1 MKRIKDWTGKK
12 LEMRLKRREDY
23 PGSPSARPGILK
35 LYQSFF
41 QKAVG
46 KKRNFK
52 ALVLGAT
59 PELCD
64 LVLENRG
71 ELTVCEAS
79 LEAVMKMEEVMRFS
93 LEKAII
99 VRSSWLNNH
108 LDSNY
113 YDLVLGDIVF
123 INVLSKEQPFLARE
137 IRRLLKKGGY
147 FLTRNVVLGKRYHDL
162 EKIDSDFLNGRTHWF
177 DSLFDLMVHSP
188 LAKKC
193 QQERAINLDQFRK
206 ELDKSYQKKI
216 ISPKLYFQL
225 KKFQPV
231 GNRTILGRKSFEKI
245 LERHFELI
253 PVEQAGD
260 YQYTQDTLIFYLARA
275 RK

>member
-1 MKRIKDWTGKK
+1 MKKIKDWTGKK
-12 LEMRLKRREDY
+12 LEMRLKRRKDY
-23 PGSPSARPGILK
+23 PGSPSASPGILK

-41 QKAVG
+41 QKAVS

-71 ELTVCEAS
+71 ELTICEAR

-99 VRSSWLNNH
+99 VRSSWLNNP
-108 LDSNY
+108 LDNNY
-113 YDLVLGDIVF
+113 YDLILGDIVF

-147 FLTRNVVLGKRYHDL
+147 FLTRNVILGKRHHDL
-162 EKIDSDFLNGRTHWF
+162 EKIDSDFLNGKTHWF
-177 DSLFDLMVHSP
+177 DSFFDLMIHSSIT
-188 LAKKC
+188 KKC
-193 QQERAINLDQFRK
+193 QQGKAINLNQFRK
-206 ELDKSYQKKI
+206 EIDKSYRKKI
-216 ISPKLYFQL
+216 ISSKLYFQL

-231 GNRTILGRKSFEKI
+231 GNRTILEKERFEKI
-245 LERHFELI
+245 LKRHFELI
-253 PVEQAGD
+253 PVEQAKD